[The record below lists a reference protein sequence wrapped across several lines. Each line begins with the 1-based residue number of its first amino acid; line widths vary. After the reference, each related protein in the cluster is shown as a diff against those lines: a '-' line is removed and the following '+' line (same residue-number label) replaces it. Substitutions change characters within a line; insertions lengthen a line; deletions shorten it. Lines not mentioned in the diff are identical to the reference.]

1 MSECIELDHPITVTG
16 EKITSLNLRRVTVR
30 DIEIMNMEKSEM
42 AKSIRLLAMISDH
55 AEDDIRNLDVS
66 DFNKASQVVAD
77 FLE

>member
-1 MSECIELDHPITVTG
+1 MSELIELDHPITVNG
-16 EKITSLNLRRVTVR
+16 EKITRLELRRVTVR

-42 AKSIRLLAMISDH
+42 AKSIRLLAMISDND
-55 AEDDIRNLDVS
+55 EDDIRNLDVS